1 MTEEYEPCGG
11 CGNDRPN
18 KRCIGCFHDFGGSNG
33 SIPYPGDKPPTV
45 TANTTAY
52 EFNNG
57 RFERL
62 PDSGFDLYSA
72 TAIAEALESC
82 DWSGAPIGNKA
93 ILRAAAHALHRF
105 VEVAKREIFEVPEG
119 FEMAPD
125 DGRATGELKPVT
137 PITTVNLMADMDG
150 SNANS

>member
-1 MTEEYEPCGG
+1 M
-11 CGNDRPN
+11 
-18 KRCIGCFHDFGGSNG
+18 
-33 SIPYPGDKPPTV
+33 

-93 ILRAAAHALHRF
+93 ILRAAAHALRRF

-137 PITTVNLMADMDG
+137 PITTVKVTVPVDPTDAMIEAAIGADWECDG
-150 SNANS
+150 DEKAAAINVWHAMLAASENKP